1 MRNFKLI
8 LVVLSML
15 PVQANALEVPFFPR
29 LTASNLEKQRF
40 VLPRDFAGDRN
51 IVVIAYKRGQQAD
64 VDTWMPWLNRIVAA
78 RRDVRWYELPTISK
92 TTGTLLGWFIDR
104 GMRRGIADIRQR
116 QRTITL
122 YLDKDRFRE
131 TLGLPDSEDMIQILV
146 VTRRGDILGR
156 SSGRFS
162 EAKAAAIETAL
173 APGK

>member
-8 LVVLSML
+8 LVVMSML
-15 PVQANALEVPFFPR
+15 PVQAHALEVPFFPR
-29 LTASNLEKQRF
+29 VTASNLEKQRF

-51 IVVIAYKRGQQAD
+51 IVVIAYKRRQQAD
-64 VDTWMPWLNRIVAA
+64 VDTWIPWLNRIVAA

-116 QRTITL
+116 RRTITL
-122 YLDKDRFRE
+122 YLDKDRFRK
-131 TLGLPDSEDMIQILV
+131 TLGLPDGEDMIHILV

-156 SSGRFS
+156 ASGRFS
-162 EAKAAAIETAL
+162 DAGAAAIKAAL